1 MDWALATALVF
12 ETITLILCFVLL
24 LWMYSQLK
32 LLAASQDL
40 LNQKWQSLIT
50 DLAKTINKNAKER
63 E

>member
-1 MDWALATALVF
+1 MDWALAAALVF

-32 LLAASQDL
+32 LLAANQDL

-50 DLAKTINKNAKER
+50 DLAKTIHQNGK
-63 E
+63 